1 MKKLIPINTTADEC
15 AFAIKTNYFKTAL
28 SDMTRG
34 GRTFS
39 LDRSAGGLA
48 RTITARY
55 YKTGA
60 ANILEHWEDGY
71 SDTGIIE
78 IEDSAG
84 DEEGIH

>member
-1 MKKLIPINTTADEC
+1 MLVCHQGEILHDEPRE
-15 AFAIKTNYFKTAL
+15 YGG
-28 SDMTRG
+28 G
-34 GRTFS
+34 GRTFP
-39 LDRSAGGLA
+39 LDRSIGGLA